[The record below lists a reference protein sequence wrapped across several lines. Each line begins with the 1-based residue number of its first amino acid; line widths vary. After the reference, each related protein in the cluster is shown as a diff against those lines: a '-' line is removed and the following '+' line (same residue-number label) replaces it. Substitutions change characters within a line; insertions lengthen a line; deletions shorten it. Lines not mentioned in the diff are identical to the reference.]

1 MKGGDNVSSKTA
13 RKASGNSRENME
25 TGSIELTK
33 SAAKT
38 QAKMFQFMK
47 TKKKGR
53 RK

>member
-1 MKGGDNVSSKTA
+1 MGESYKPVKETE
-13 RKASGNSRENME
+13 RMCIEPKRQKA
-25 TGSIELTK
+25 K
-33 SAAKT
+33 V